1 MRPTVGSI
9 LAQGFIEKILE
20 FCMVAE
26 RDPNEGRVLERG
38 CLVENRRVLAR
49 SVLGG
54 GASGGARL
62 HKAFFPLS
70 EGTKRSQK
78 FEFFGNRLF
87 LDFERQSD
95 PPGPP
100 KAIAP

>member
-1 MRPTVGSI
+1 MEKS
-9 LAQGFIEKILE
+9 LATRLELLKQGVKPELILE
-20 FCMVAE
+20 
-26 RDPNEGRVLERG
+26 
-38 CLVENRRVLAR
+38 
-49 SVLGG
+49 SK